1 MPMSDRRL
9 FRAAYMMHPY
19 WIGSPIKPGE
29 WINTTDKV
37 LWWMHNLDA
46 DTDMGDTP
54 LDDLEKYLC
63 LEEILPILSGQ
74 YAATAAFKT
83 ANDWGSVKPWFI
95 NFVAVIR
102 HDVPDLNSLQVW
114 IPNSL
119 AAGGLATSMSCCA
132 NAA

>member
-1 MPMSDRRL
+1 MSDRRL

-63 LEEILPILSGQ
+63 LEEILP
-74 YAATAAFKT
+74 
-83 ANDWGSVKPWFI
+83 GSTEWEMVTERYGW
-95 NFVAVIR
+95 R
-102 HDVPDLNSLQVW
+102 DV
-114 IPNSL
+114 
-119 AAGGLATSMSCCA
+119 
-132 NAA
+132 

>member
-1 MPMSDRRL
+1 MR
-9 FRAAYMMHPY
+9 
-19 WIGSPIKPGE
+19 
-29 WINTTDKV
+29 INTKV
-37 LWWMHNLDA
+37 GASSARLTSGFTHA
-46 DTDMGDTP
+46 DLLSAG
-54 LDDLEKYLC
+54 
-63 LEEILPILSGQ
+63 ILSGQ

>member
-1 MPMSDRRL
+1 MTISTVTPVSDRRL

-19 WIGSPIKPGE
+19 WIGSPIQPGE

-63 LEEILPILSGQ
+63 LEEIVP
-74 YAATAAFKT
+74 
-83 ANDWGSVKPWFI
+83 GSTEWEM
-95 NFVAVIR
+95 VAER
-102 HDVPDLNSLQVW
+102 YGWRDV
-114 IPNSL
+114 
-119 AAGGLATSMSCCA
+119 
-132 NAA
+132 